1 MTECEKLEKIRRN
14 IANYKLTEAVTIVA
28 ASKTV
33 EPGKI
38 DETFDNG
45 IAYFGENR
53 VQELLDKFGKVTR
66 PVRWHFIGRLQTN
79 KVKYIIDKVS
89 LIQSVDSEK
98 LLDEIDRRAKNIG
111 VVMPVLI
118 EVNTGEEESK
128 GGVLPEQAD
137 ALCSLAAKRA
147 NVRLDGLMCV
157 FPKNADKSLYNKAR
171 ELFDNL
177 KSKYN
182 LKILSMGMSDDY
194 VTALQYGSN
203 MIRLGRAI
211 FGERKRETL

>member
-14 IANYKLTEAVTIVA
+14 IANYKLTEVVTIVA

-98 LLDEIDRRAKNIG
+98 LLDEIDR
-111 VVMPVLI
+111 
-118 EVNTGEEESK
+118 
-128 GGVLPEQAD
+128 
-137 ALCSLAAKRA
+137 
-147 NVRLDGLMCV
+147 
-157 FPKNADKSLYNKAR
+157 
-171 ELFDNL
+171 
-177 KSKYN
+177 
-182 LKILSMGMSDDY
+182 
-194 VTALQYGSN
+194 
-203 MIRLGRAI
+203 
-211 FGERKRETL
+211 